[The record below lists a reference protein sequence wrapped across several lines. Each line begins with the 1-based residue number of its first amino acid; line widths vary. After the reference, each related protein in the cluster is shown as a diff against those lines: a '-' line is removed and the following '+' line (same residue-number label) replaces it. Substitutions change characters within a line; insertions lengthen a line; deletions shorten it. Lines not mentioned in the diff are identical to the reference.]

1 MPHKSTLLW
10 RSAAVWSNAVLLGT
24 YAQEASVIQDSIAL
38 VQQRNHGSVQADASI
53 HGKRRA
59 DKGLLAPAIGREG
72 TELSQSDFATGTVRI
87 TQGGR
92 YTLAEDIVFEPQH
105 PNATWSGIPLD
116 SEYYPQL
123 AGYFLGF
130 FAAIAIE
137 ASNVELDCMGR
148 EIRMSEKFHK
158 LQRFFSHIELGSSP
172 FLNGQ
177 GPPQFA
183 SSLTTPGVPVFAKN
197 VTIQNCKLGLS
208 SHHSIH
214 GNNNEG
220 VTLKQ
225 VQMFDFEVAGVAL
238 NGATQVLMDGLT
250 IGPSLKQ
257 TFPAHLSQALFMDHI
272 VNDLMPTETALTD
285 VRGSTKVT
293 LRGQELSVADVFATL
308 RSDLQEYAN
317 SGGGP
322 LATLFGDGSGLPDG
336 SAIYGLLL
344 HRSGVAI
351 NDFGFCPDDGPS
363 KNELMVKDVTLRNI
377 EIRNLSVKVDQAIVT
392 TVEGSAALGVA
403 GDPFRMAKNWNVANC
418 HSYTGTSFSDAQ
430 IAVGVLRKQVITA
443 GTPETTT
450 KFYFGSSHIPDKI
463 QSWAAGALN
472 CSQTTEMVQSLT
484 SGTGDMK
491 FLCNK
496 DAMGHVNKGVV
507 GMRLG
512 FQESISVVNVTIAD
526 LINEGTKNAAPF
538 CTVTDVTYQGLD
550 VRGVSLAHIKDLH
563 DFEVKQEGV
572 FSSTDP
578 DRVFPVS
585 SFQPAMRADDAT
597 TPAKPITHER
607 QVPVQVFLSLLA
619 VCSFIAC
626 SVLL

>member
-1 MPHKSTLLW
+1 MPHQLPLLW
-10 RSAAVWSNAVLLGT
+10 RSAAVWTNVVLLGT
-24 YAQEASVIQDSIAL
+24 CAEDASVIKDSSVL
-38 VQQRNHGSVQADASI
+38 VQQQWSHSSVGAEAST
-53 HGKRRA
+53 HGKWRA
-59 DKGLLAPAIGREG
+59 HKGMLAPATGREG
-72 TELSQSDFATGTVRI
+72 TELSQQDFATGTVRI

-92 YTLAEDIVFEPQH
+92 YTLGEDIVFDPHH
-105 PNATWSGIPLD
+105 PNATWAGIPQD
-116 SEYYPQL
+116 SVEFPQL

-137 ASNVELDCMGR
+137 ASNVELDCMGHT
-148 EIRMSEKFHK
+148 IRMSERFHK
-158 LQRFFSHIELGSSP
+158 LQRFFSNIELGSSP
-172 FLNGQ
+172 FLNGE

-183 SSLTTPGVPVFAKN
+183 SALTTPGVPVFAKN

-363 KNELMVKDVTLRNI
+363 KSDLMVKDVTLRNI
-377 EIRNLSVKVDQAIVT
+377 EIRDLSVKVDQAIVT

-463 QSWAAGALN
+463 QSWAAGTLS
-472 CSQTTEMVQSLT
+472 CSQTTEMIGNLVT
-484 SGTGDMK
+484 GSGDTR

-496 DAMGHVNKGVV
+496 DAMGHINKGVV

-512 FQESISVVNVTIAD
+512 FQESVSVTNVTIAN
-526 LINEGTKNAAPF
+526 LINEGTENAAPF
-538 CTVTDVTYQGLD
+538 CTVTGVTYQGLD
-550 VRGVSLAHIKDLH
+550 VRGVSLAHVEDLH
-563 DFEVKQEGV
+563 IFEVHQEGV
-572 FSSTDP
+572 FSSTNP
-578 DRVFPVS
+578 DRVFPLTALP
-585 SFQPAMRADDAT
+585 QMRADDA
-597 TPAKPITHER
+597 
-607 QVPVQVFLSLLA
+607 
-619 VCSFIAC
+619 
-626 SVLL
+626 